1 MDRRRLLIVGKV
13 ITVLVIAVV
22 LQIFV
27 VSQVS
32 VLGVTADLFL
42 VLTIIVA
49 VTRGPLEAALFGFV
63 AGLVADTAYLQ
74 PLGIRALV
82 YVLTGYFAGLIV
94 ARLAFSGPWGVALL
108 AGVASFVAQFVFGL
122 FQFVMGPRAAFLT
135 MLGTQMLPEAVLD
148 GLLTAP
154 LYVFLVRLRLLPP
167 APSEPSR
174 SGGGLT

>member
-1 MDRRRLLIVGKV
+1 MDRRRLLIAGKV
-13 ITVLVIAVV
+13 LTVLVIAVV
-22 LQIFV
+22 LQVFV

-42 VLTIIVA
+42 VLTVIVA
-49 VTRGPLEAALFGFV
+49 VTRGPLEAATFGFV

-74 PLGIRALV
+74 PLGVRALV
-82 YVLTGYFAGLIV
+82 YVLTGYFAGLV
-94 ARLAFSGPWGVALL
+94 AARLAFSGPWGVALL
-108 AGVASFVAQFVFGL
+108 AGTASFIAQFVFGV

-154 LYVFLVRLRLLPP
+154 LYVFLVRVRLLPR
-167 APSEPSR
+167 APSEPAGP
-174 SGGGLT
+174 GGGAT